1 MIGSIIALIIT
12 LLVYVLVPHLQ
23 TLRGKLLMSYMAAIV
38 VFYTFLAVDKA
49 ELLESSTIPCT
60 LVGFLAYGGA
70 LMAILFLNAISF
82 DYFTAF

>member
-1 MIGSIIALIIT
+1 MIFSNIALIIT
-12 LLVYVLVPHLQ
+12 LVIYVLVPHLQ

-60 LVGFLAYGGA
+60 LVGFISYGSA
-70 LMAILFLNAISF
+70 LIAIFFLNAISF